1 MNTEVLTL
9 NINSSVFDSMKN
21 DFNSVLKK
29 TLANMRSKQGE
40 AAEISLKL
48 KITLEEDNVP
58 DLYSED
64 GNGRRDI
71 VKPIFNHKVSSVMQI
86 KEEESGSMKGN
97 YELVYDKEKDD
108 FIMRPID
115 DGQVTFAD
123 SMFTTSEEPQEAEFD
138 DFDDSDETTDDGA
151 LPGRPEVPQL
161 GAGNDTEEAGPTT
174 NSAIKYGSKL
184 FFNKP
189 EMKAVILLTHKWV
202 GGEDGSESSSE
213 FTSTILPY
221 STILECSE
229 KCGYDSLFDE
239 LECACS
245 SLTTESSDKNFGRV
259 HTTFFSGTHN
269 HITDDVT
276 DEKTA
281 EFLVE
286 CATYEAPEEEISDE
300 ELFGYTDIEE
310 DIFNDD

>member
-58 DLYSED
+58 DLYSKD
-64 GNGRRDI
+64 DNGRRDI

-97 YELVYDKEKDD
+97 YELVYDKDKDD

-115 DGQVTFAD
+115 DGQVTFTEVHTFYD
-123 SMFTTSEEPQEAEFD
+123 EPQEATWKIAEK
-138 DFDDSDETTDDGA
+138 SYT
-151 LPGRPEVPQL
+151 VPKV
-161 GAGNDTEEAGPTT
+161 GNGEQAEKEE
-174 NSAIKYGSKL
+174 
-184 FFNKP
+184 
-189 EMKAVILLTHKWV
+189 
-202 GGEDGSESSSE
+202 
-213 FTSTILPY
+213 PY
-221 STILECSE
+221 P
-229 KCGYDSLFDE
+229 D
-239 LECACS
+239 A
-245 SLTTESSDKNFGRV
+245 
-259 HTTFFSGTHN
+259 
-269 HITDDVT
+269 
-276 DEKTA
+276 
-281 EFLVE
+281 
-286 CATYEAPEEEISDE
+286 SDE
-300 ELFGYTDIEE
+300 ELLDYTDIEE